1 MIAMGGGNSEFGLM
15 LEDNFMRGSSGQSS
29 TFDNPRLIP
38 GNEESFD
45 IVEFEVYGLMPL
57 IPTVSENSC
66 LKSKYGQ
73 VSLIGP

>member
-15 LEDNFMRGSSGQSS
+15 LDDNFMRGSSGQSS
-29 TFDNPRLIP
+29 TFNNPRLIP

-57 IPTVSENSC
+57 IPTVSEKPC
-66 LKSKYGQ
+66 LKSKYSQ